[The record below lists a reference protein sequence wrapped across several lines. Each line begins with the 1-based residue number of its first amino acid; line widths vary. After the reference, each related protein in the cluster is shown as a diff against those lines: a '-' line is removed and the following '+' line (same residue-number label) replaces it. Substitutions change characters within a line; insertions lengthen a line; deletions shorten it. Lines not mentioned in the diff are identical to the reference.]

1 MALTLVEAAK
11 LNSGDVLRSA
21 VIEIY
26 ASSSDILRSLPFDDI
41 AGNALK
47 YNREQTLPGI
57 GFRGVNEG
65 FSESTGILNP
75 LTEPLVIAGGDLDV
89 DNFILETM
97 GQNQRAVQEA
107 MKIKSLS
114 LAWTA
119 KFIKGDSQ
127 SDSKEFDGL
136 QSRVTG
142 QQLIDNGST
151 SGGDPLSLANLD
163 ELIDQVEDPTH
174 LAMNK
179 AMRRRLTQAARDT
192 AVGGFITYRKDEFGR
207 PVTMYND
214 LPILIFH
221 EDNTGA
227 NIMPFDEA
235 APGGGTTATSLYC
248 LSLMESKLVGIQ
260 NETMR
265 VRDLGEL
272 ETKPVMRT
280 RVEWYCG
287 IAVFHPKAAARLWGI
302 SDAAV
307 EV

>member
-26 ASSSDILRSLPFDDI
+26 AASSDILRVLPFDDI

-65 FSESTGILNP
+65 FTESTGVLNP

-89 DNFILETM
+89 DLFILETM
-97 GQNQRAVQEA
+97 GQNQRATQEA

-119 KFIKGDSQ
+119 KFIKGDAQ
-127 SDSKEFDGL
+127 SNPEEFDGI
-136 QSRVTG
+136 QARIG
-142 QQLIDNGST
+142 GNQLIDNGAT
-151 SGGDPLSLANLD
+151 SGGDALSLANLD
-163 ELIDQVEDPTH
+163 EVIDAADDPTH
-174 LAMNK
+174 LGMNK
-179 AMRRRLTQAARDT
+179 TMRRRLTQAARNT
-192 AVGGFITYRKDEFGR
+192 SVGGFITYTKDAFGR
-207 PVTMYND
+207 PVTVYND
-214 LPILIFH
+214 LPILIFD
-221 EDNTGA
+221 EDNTA
-227 NIMPFDEA
+227 TQIMPFTEA
-235 APGGGTTATSLYC
+235 APGGGTTSTSIYC
-248 LSLMESKLVGIQ
+248 LSLMESKVVGIQ
-260 NETMR
+260 NAVPR
-265 VRDLGEL
+265 VTDLGEL

-287 IAVFHPKAAARLWGI
+287 IAVFHPKGAARLWGI
-302 SDAAV
+302 KDAAV
-307 EV
+307 VV